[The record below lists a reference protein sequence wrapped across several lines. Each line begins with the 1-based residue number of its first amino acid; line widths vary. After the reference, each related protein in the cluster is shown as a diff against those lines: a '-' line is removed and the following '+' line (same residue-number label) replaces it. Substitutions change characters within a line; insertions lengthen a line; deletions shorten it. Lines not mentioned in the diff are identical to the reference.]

1 MGFLRKVLILLLSIL
16 FVILVVGG
24 GALYFKQGGL
34 TGHDMDPGNQT
45 DMDNDKDNQAPDQ
58 NIPGK
63 QSPRVPTPQEI
74 AQIEAAF
81 LNQYIEDIN
90 RAIGLVNQANGLI
103 TSDPFFA
110 NPPVVDQDSLK
121 DTPFDNQGP
130 APAPDTKKSVI
141 ILPEGYVPYYQEN
154 MKNVHRGIYRLAQG
168 MTLMNQIL
176 DRMNQDVSILRK
188 NPNYLPPQGYQNPGY
203 YPGAQVLPPQVIPGT
218 NIPSDHGAM
227 NTNIFNGQTITNGL
241 YLFLI
246 LMFLV
251 AFVAIGGFVMS
262 LFRKKPQNQD

>member
-1 MGFLRKVLILLLSIL
+1 MEILRKILVFLLSIL
-16 FVILVVGG
+16 FIVLIVGG

-34 TGHDMDPGNQT
+34 IGHNMNPGNQT
-45 DMDNDKDNQAPDQ
+45 DMEQDKSNQEPKQNLPD
-58 NIPGK
+58 K
-63 QSPRVPTPQEI
+63 QTPRVPTPQEI

-90 RAIGLVNQANGLI
+90 RAIGMVNQANGLI

-121 DTPFDNQGP
+121 DTPFDNQGL
-130 APAPDTKKSVI
+130 APSPDTKKSVI
-141 ILPEGYVPYYQEN
+141 VLPEGYVPYFQDN

-188 NPNYLPPQGYQNPGY
+188 NPSYLPPQSYQYPGY
-203 YPGAQVLPPQVIPGT
+203 YPSAQVLPPQIIPGT
-218 NIPSDHGAM
+218 NVPTDHGAM
-227 NTNIFNGQTITNGL
+227 TTNTFNGQTFTNGL

-251 AFVAIGGFVMS
+251 AFIAIGGFVMS
-262 LFRKKPQNQD
+262 LFRKKPQNQE